1 MELDGAM
8 KMTVTRLASLKGSD
22 KRQAFRD
29 DTVPG
34 LTLYVEPA
42 PRATKTWYWRGR
54 IAGTVVTHKLGRFPA
69 HSYAAAR
76 QWALEI
82 GSFRDLG
89 RDIVA
94 ERDAEAAEKAERQK
108 RTGQWLFELWLDQD
122 CRRRNKQSTIASKR
136 AMWDRD
142 LKAPLGEMDIQ
153 AIEFETLDDIVI
165 DKAKSAPT
173 QANRLVAFLS
183 RMFRWSTKQGRRQT
197 GLTSN
202 PAANLYKP
210 GRERKRTRVLADY
223 EIGYLLTVLESS
235 RCVAA
240 PAIQLILETGVR
252 RGEALGA
259 RWSELDLRSRD
270 WVLPGGERTKNGS
283 IFVIPLMDRTVSLF
297 SKQPR
302 SNSSDLVFWSRAT
315 PERHMSGTTKFHAGI
330 FSAMKVLAEADG
342 RSLEWWTL
350 HDLRRT
356 MATKMS
362 GFRDSRDRPLVPPH
376 VVDACLNHVS
386 GSAKGGVAGVY
397 NHHQYYAEKKSAF
410 RLWHAHLENCAKQ
423 ERRRRMPRSALP
435 QCFDDAVRGPAKKLG
450 AARSTE
456 LAQRASRAPAN

>member
-1 MELDGAM
+1 M
-8 KMTVTRLASLKGSD
+8 KMTVTRFASLKGSD

-29 DTVPG
+29 DAVPG

-54 IAGTVVTHKLGRFPA
+54 IAGAVVTHKLGRFPA

-94 ERDAEAAEKAERQK
+94 EREAEAAAKAERQK
-108 RTGQWLFELWLDQD
+108 RTGQWLFDLWLNQD
-122 CRRRNKQSTIASKR
+122 CRQRNKRSTIASKR

-142 LKAPLGEMDIQ
+142 LKARLAEMDIQ

-165 DKAKSAPT
+165 EKAKTAPT

-235 RCVAA
+235 NCVAA
-240 PAIQLILETGVR
+240 PAIQLILETGVKR
-252 RGEALGA
+252 EEALGV
-259 RWSELDLRSRD
+259 RWSELNLASRD
-270 WVLPGGERTKNGS
+270 WTLPGGDRTKNGL

-297 SKQPR
+297 SGQPR
-302 SNSSDLVFWSRAT
+302 SNSSDLVFWSRAA
-315 PERHMSGTTKFHAGI
+315 PHRHVSGTTKFHAGI
-330 FSAMKVLAEADG
+330 FSAMKALAEEDG

-386 GSAKGGVAGVY
+386 GSAKAGVAGVY
-397 NHHQYYAEKKSAF
+397 NHHQYYAEKKCAF
-410 RLWHAHLENCAKQ
+410 RLWHAHLERCAKE
-423 ERRRRMPRSALP
+423 ERRHTMRRSCVSQQRDPP
-435 QCFDDAVRGPAKKLG
+435 VRH
-450 AARSTE
+450 TE
-456 LAQRASRAPAN
+456 LMQV